1 MMKLRKRFSFGS
13 LSLMLV
19 AGFLAISATSQPP
32 EQTRD
37 PQDVLPDVSGKPDA
51 GRAGTKLRK
60 PQMSDTIRA
69 SVYADN
75 WFVLYING
83 QLTAVDSIAFIPTT

>member
-1 MMKLRKRFSFGS
+1 
-13 LSLMLV
+13 
-19 AGFLAISATSQPP
+19 
-32 EQTRD
+32 
-37 PQDVLPDVSGKPDA
+37 
-51 GRAGTKLRK
+51 
-60 PQMSDTIRA
+60 MSDTIRA